1 MRNLLLLAAVFCS
14 AALAQAQKGIEIG
27 FNFTPANTWI
37 LNDEDFAED
46 QDQDFRGT
54 FGFNAGITAGLNLTD
69 GFGITTGLLF
79 SKQGQNYI
87 TAYDGVAK
95 ADQDVFSR
103 NLSYIRVP
111 ILVKVNGS
119 TEASSSSFF
128 RIGPYFDFLRS
139 ATFSYDDK
147 SILNLDQDKTD
158 MNPYT
163 TPVIGTVYDD
173 VYKKTVIGLMI
184 EMGGQVNITESAK
197 MIFALQ
203 LTGNFT
209 NTEGEDSPIFFPASG
224 TIGNYTRG
232 NAYNVSGGLTV
243 GFNYIVPMGK

>member
-27 FNFTPANTWI
+27 LNFTPANTWI

-54 FGFNAGITAGLNLTD
+54 FGYNVGITAGLNLTD
-69 GFGITTGLLF
+69 GFGLTTGILF

-95 ADQDVFSR
+95 ADQNTFSR

-119 TEASSSSFF
+119 TDASSSSFF
-128 RIGPYFDFLRS
+128 RIGPYFDFLQS

-147 SILNLDQDKTD
+147 SIFNVDIDKRN
-158 MNPYT
+158 MNPYS
-163 TPVIGTVYDD
+163 PVAGIVYDD
-173 VYKKTVIGLMI
+173 IYKKTVIGLMI

-209 NTEGEDSPIFFPASG
+209 NTEGEDSPLFFPASG
-224 TIGNYTRG
+224 SLGNYTRG

-243 GFNYIVPMGK
+243 GFNYIVPMGE

>member
-1 MRNLLLLAAVFCS
+1 MRNMLLFAAVFCC
-14 AALAQAQKGIEIG
+14 AALAQAQKGFELG
-27 FNFTPANTWI
+27 VNFTPANTWI

-54 FGFNAGITAGLNLTD
+54 FGYNVGITAGMNLTD
-69 GFGITTGLLF
+69 GFGLTTGILI

-95 ADQDVFSR
+95 ADQNTFSR

-119 TEASSSSFF
+119 LEASSSSFF

-147 SILNLDQDKTD
+147 SAFNLDQDKTN

-163 TPVIGTVYDD
+163 VPVLGGTYDKI
-173 VYKKTVIGLMI
+173 YSKSVIGLMI
-184 EMGGQVNITESAK
+184 EMGGQVNITEEAK

-209 NTEGEDSPIFFPASG
+209 NTEGKDSPLFFPASG

-243 GFNYIVPMGK
+243 GFNYVVPMGK

>member
-1 MRNLLLLAAVFCS
+1 MRNLLLIAALFGS
-14 AALAQAQKGIEIG
+14 AALSQAQKGFELG
-27 FNFTPANTWI
+27 VNFTPANTWI

-54 FGFNAGITAGLNLTD
+54 FGYNVGLTAGFNLTE

-87 TAYDGVAK
+87 TAYENVAK

-103 NLSYIRVP
+103 NLNYLRVP

-119 TEASSSSFF
+119 LEGSSSSFF
-128 RIGPYFDFLRS
+128 RIGPYFDLLRT
-139 ATFSYDDK
+139 ATFSYDDRG
-147 SILNLDQDKTD
+147 LTNFDQDKTN

-163 TPVIGTVYDD
+163 TPILGTVYDD
-173 VYKKTVIGLMI
+173 IYKKTVIGLMI

-209 NTEGEDSPIFFPASG
+209 NTEGDDSPTFFPSTG
-224 TIGNYTRG
+224 TLGNRTRG